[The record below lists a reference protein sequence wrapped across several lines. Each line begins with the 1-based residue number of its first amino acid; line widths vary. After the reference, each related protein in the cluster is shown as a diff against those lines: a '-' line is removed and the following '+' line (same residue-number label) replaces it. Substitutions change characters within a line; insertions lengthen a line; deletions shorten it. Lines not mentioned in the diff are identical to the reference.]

1 MGRVE
6 RFFEFS
12 LLGLLTS
19 GYLAVVGSGYLDLPT
34 TLLTGAGLI
43 LRALLVAG
51 VVRLRLSA
59 SWINAVTLLYIGFFP
74 LDYLYVSREFIP
86 ATVHLLCYLAVLRI
100 LSARTNRDYF
110 FVKVIAF
117 LELLAASILSAKLSF
132 FVFLALFLIFGVATF
147 SSSEIRRS
155 SQLP

>member
-1 MGRVE
+1 MDRVE

-19 GYLAVVGSGYLDLPT
+19 GYLAVAGSGYLDLPT
-34 TLLTGAGLI
+34 TILTGVGLI

-51 VVRLRLSA
+51 VVRFQFSA
-59 SWINAVTLLYIGFFP
+59 AWINAITLLYIGFFP
-74 LDYLYVSREFIP
+74 LDYLYVSREFVP
-86 ATVHLLCYLAVLRI
+86 ATVHLLCYVAVLRI

-117 LELLAASILSAKLSF
+117 LELLAASILSANLSF
-132 FVFLALFLIFGVATF
+132 FIFL
-147 SSSEIRRS
+147 
-155 SQLP
+155 

>member
-1 MGRVE
+1 MDRVE

-34 TLLTGAGLI
+34 TLLTVAGLI

-51 VVRLRLSA
+51 DIRFQFSA
-59 SWINAVTLLYIGFFP
+59 NWINAITLLYVGFFP
-74 LDYLYVSREFIP
+74 LDFMYVSREFIP

-117 LELLAASILSAKLSF
+117 LELLAASILSANLSF
-132 FVFLALFLIFGVATF
+132 FVFLAFF
-147 SSSEIRRS
+147 
-155 SQLP
+155 